1 MKEKKVM
8 QKKKT
13 RLFKNILASLLA
25 LVLVVGNF
33 STVFA
38 EGETEKEEKSI
49 FQMNNGDIETTT
61 NTKNNNTSDDLII
74 SAKQS
79 TIAGDFNNRYI
90 DVNVSARGKDKKFSN
105 AVAYAKIN
113 SPKTVYI
120 NGSGTYYL
128 SDFTDFNTFRIDV
141 STLDTN
147 EDVTV
152 PIEITVKYDVE
163 KIVTETNT
171 IERPD
176 TTTITKDKSGTRI
189 EVNNELKKSNNN
201 STDIETRE
209 VTTTI
214 YVIHRAEKL
223 ASNSA
228 LEISK
233 VDIHPNG
240 YVVPG
245 SNFSLVFTVKNV
257 GDAEAKNIKATL
269 EGMDPKGI
277 NIAQGLATKDITI
290 LKPGEETTLIYDM
303 KIPPSAKGGMYP
315 LTLKYDFNG
324 KNAKGNETTSPI
336 SGSYALSVDVNQADR
351 DPSALIFERINF
363 PTGRLGKNQNV
374 PVSFTLKN
382 IGTKNAQNI
391 KITAISQDVEGLTPV
406 SASTAI
412 VEKILPGQSA
422 DYQFDFKTTNSVAT
436 KSYPVEITVEYTD
449 NAVSEEP
456 HKITQIVGVNGVD
469 WRAEAEKD
477 KDRQTSTPIL
487 IIEKYSFDPE
497 LIYAGT
503 QFKMDLVIRNTSD
516 KAIKNIKIALSSDA
530 AQSSTEGKPATQAS
544 VFTPVQSSNTFFID
558 SIPAGQK
565 VDKQIT
571 MTTSHDTAAN
581 TYTLTADV
589 TYEDSQAKQYTSK
602 EIIGVT
608 VVQDSKFSIG
618 EVVLDPTFFV
628 GMPGNI
634 SVDFYNTGKVTLSN
648 FMVEFESDDE
658 MSVDMPTYYKG
669 NFPSGTTDTYS
680 ATLTVNSPEAKKGKL
695 IFSYEDTTGQSHTM
709 EKEFEVTVEDMP
721 MPDEDMGEMPMEPEE
736 TSKKPI
742 IIGSIIGLLALGLGA
757 VLFKKHKKKKE
768 EEDLK
773 IDED

>member
-1 MKEKKVM
+1 M

-13 RLFKNILASLLA
+13 KLFKNILASVLA
-25 LVLVVGNF
+25 LVLVIGNF

-38 EGETEKEEKSI
+38 EGEKEEEKSI
-49 FQMNNGDIETTT
+49 FSNSSTGTTT
-61 NTKNNNTSDDLII
+61 GPIGDDLII
-74 SAKQS
+74 EADQTS
-79 TIAGDFNNRYI
+79 ILGDYNGRYI
-90 DVNVSARGKDKKFSN
+90 SVRLSLRKDLKVNETFDPKISELVSYASIANPQTVFIRGDGIRKLNSQNINTENKSIIYDIPVETIDTDK
-105 AVAYAKIN
+105 
-113 SPKTVYI
+113 
-120 NGSGTYYL
+120 
-128 SDFTDFNTFRIDV
+128 
-141 STLDTN
+141 
-147 EDVTV
+147 DVTV
-152 PIEITVKYDVE
+152 PVEIELNYKVDGKP
-163 KIVTETNT
+163 VTQ
-171 IERPD
+171 
-176 TTTITKDKSGTRI
+176 KS
-189 EVNNELKKSNNN
+189 
-201 STDIETRE
+201 
-209 VTTTI
+209 TI

-223 ASNSA
+223 AANSA

-721 MPDEDMGEMPMEPEE
+721 MPDEDMGEMPMEPE
-736 TSKKPI
+736 TSSKKPA
-742 IIGSIIGLLALGLGA
+742 IIGSIIGLLALGIGA
-757 VLFKKHKKKKE
+757 VLFKRHKKKKD

>member
-1 MKEKKVM
+1 MKKMKEKKVM

-13 RLFKNILASLLA
+13 RLFKNMLASLLA

-38 EGETEKEEKSI
+38 ENEGGNKGGSI
-49 FQMNNGDIETTT
+49 FSGQT
-61 NTKNNNTSDDLII
+61 DDLII
-74 SAKQS
+74 SAEQS
-79 TIAGDFNNRYI
+79 TLAGDFNYRYV
-90 DVNVSARGKDKKFSN
+90 DVNIELRNKDTQSEYTN
-105 AVAYAKIN
+105 IVANAKITD
-113 SPKTVYI
+113 PKTVTI
-120 NGSGTYYL
+120 NGSGVYNNIADL
-128 SDFTDFNTFRIDV
+128 GFNKGNKAGFRIDV
-141 STLDTN
+141 STLDTK

-152 PIEITVKYDVE
+152 PIEVTIKYD
-163 KIVTETNT
+163 I
-171 IERPD
+171 
-176 TTTITKDKSGTRI
+176 
-189 EVNNELKKSNNN
+189 LKKAYKRNPNNGEILKDN
-201 STDIETRE
+201 DGIRTVEYLGTETRE
-209 VTTTI
+209 QTTTI

-303 KIPPSAKGGMYP
+303 KIPASAKGGMYP

-336 SGSYALSVDVNQADR
+336 SGTYALSVDVNQADR
-351 DPSALIFERINF
+351 DPSALIFEKISF

-374 PVSFTLKN
+374 PVTFTLKN
-382 IGTKNAQNI
+382 VGTKNAQNV

-449 NAVSEEP
+449 KAVSEEP

-477 KDRQTSTPIL
+477 KDLPTSTPIL

-571 MTTSHDTAAN
+571 MTTGHDTAAN

-721 MPDEDMGEMPMEPEE
+721 MPDEDMGEMPMEPEGS
-736 TSKKPI
+736 SKKPI
-742 IIGSIIGLLALGLGA
+742 IIGSLIGLLALGIGA

>member
-1 MKEKKVM
+1 M

-38 EGETEKEEKSI
+38 VDEESVTGGNKGGSI
-49 FQMNNGDIETTT
+49 FSNQT
-61 NTKNNNTSDDLII
+61 DDLII
-74 SAKQS
+74 SAAQS
-79 TIAGDFNNRYI
+79 TLAGDFNHRYV
-90 DVNVSARGKDKKFSN
+90 DVNIELRNKDSISEYTN
-105 AVAYAKIN
+105 IVASAKITD
-113 SPKTVYI
+113 PKTVTI
-120 NGSGTYYL
+120 NGNGVDSSINDL
-128 SDFTDFNTFRIDV
+128 SANKRTSENFRIDV
-141 STLDTN
+141 STLDTK

-152 PIEITVKYDVE
+152 PIEVTVKYDIVKKAYKRNPNNGEILQDDKGNATVE
-163 KIVTETNT
+163 YL
-171 IERPD
+171 
-176 TTTITKDKSGTRI
+176 GT
-189 EVNNELKKSNNN
+189 
-201 STDIETRE
+201 ETRE
-209 VTTTI
+209 QTTTI

-315 LTLKYDFNG
+315 LTLKYEFNG

-374 PVSFTLKN
+374 PVTFTLKN
-382 IGTKNAQNI
+382 VGTKNAQNI

-721 MPDEDMGEMPMEPEE
+721 MPDEDMGEMPMEPEG

-742 IIGSIIGLLALGLGA
+742 IIGSIIGLVALGLGA

>member
-1 MKEKKVM
+1 MKKMKEKKVM

-25 LVLVVGNF
+25 LVLVIGNF

-38 EGETEKEEKSI
+38 EGEKSI
-49 FQMNNGDIETTT
+49 FGPVGNDLVIEADQANILGDYNGRYISVAVSLRHKDDNKEFKDLVLYASIANPQTAFIKGDGIVKIDQQFE
-61 NTKNNNTSDDLII
+61 NFKLNKNNPGFVLNIPVE
-74 SAKQS
+74 
-79 TIAGDFNNRYI
+79 TIDT
-90 DVNVSARGKDKKFSN
+90 DK
-105 AVAYAKIN
+105 
-113 SPKTVYI
+113 
-120 NGSGTYYL
+120 
-128 SDFTDFNTFRIDV
+128 
-141 STLDTN
+141 
-147 EDVTV
+147 DVTV
-152 PIEITVKYDVE
+152 PVQV
-163 KIVTETNT
+163 
-171 IERPD
+171 
-176 TTTITKDKSGTRI
+176 
-189 EVNNELKKSNNN
+189 ELKYRVKDN
-201 STDIETRE
+201 SSTKEPKDFVDET

-223 ASNSA
+223 AANSA

-303 KIPPSAKGGMYP
+303 KIPASAKGGMYP
-315 LTLKYDFNG
+315 LTLKYEFNG
-324 KNAKGNETTSPI
+324 KNAKGNETTSPV

-351 DPSALIFERINF
+351 DPSALIFEKINF

-382 IGTKNAQNI
+382 VGTKNAQNV

-449 NAVSEEP
+449 KAVSDAP

-477 KDRQTSTPIL
+477 KDRPSSTPIL

-618 EVVLDPTFFV
+618 EIVVDPTFFV

-648 FMVEFESDDE
+648 FMVEFESDDD

-669 NFPSGTTDTYS
+669 NFPSGTTDSYS

-695 IFSYEDTTGQSHTM
+695 VFSYEDTTGQSHTM
-709 EKEFEVTVEDMP
+709 EKEFEVTVEEMP
-721 MPDEDMGEMPMEPEE
+721 MPDENMGEMPMEPESS
-736 TSKKPI
+736 SKKPI
-742 IIGSIIGLLALGLGA
+742 IIGSLIGLVALGLGA
-757 VLFKKHKKKKE
+757 VLFKRHKKKKE